1 MQNEKS
7 AISLSCLPV
16 FSHNITCA
24 QVGNKCRLTSALI
37 GQKSESELSP
47 NLCGDVSVF
56 IPNLGIILPAYYRR
70 YKLASSVNLYRFTHF
85 LDFPSGS
92 IFVNCLLGK
101 HPQSPLNATYGVGCA
116 FILNTFTY
124 WLLRNLHRSSIFHKR
139 KNEHGRSCT
148 WLFMVMCGNSL
159 PDKLLGSLVGTP
171 PTSNES
177 GNARIQLHP
186 KLGENFVP
194 TWHKVKNVGNRKKKI
209 TST

>member
-24 QVGNKCRLTSALI
+24 QVGNKCGLTSALI

-56 IPNLGIILPAYYRR
+56 IPNLGIILPAYHRR

-85 LDFPSGS
+85 LDLPSGS

-101 HPQSPLNATYGVGCA
+101 HPQSPLNATWGDGYA

-139 KNEHGRSCT
+139 KNENMGEVSPDYLCDVWQSTSQQFVGRSCGQ
-148 WLFMVMCGNSL
+148 F
-159 PDKLLGSLVGTP
+159 
-171 PTSNES
+171 
-177 GNARIQLHP
+177 A
-186 KLGENFVP
+186 
-194 TWHKVKNVGNRKKKI
+194 HK
-209 TST
+209 

>member
-24 QVGNKCRLTSALI
+24 QVGNKCGLTSALI

-56 IPNLGIILPAYYRR
+56 IPNLGIILPAYHRR

-85 LDFPSGS
+85 LDLPSGS

-139 KNEHGRSCT
+139 KNENMGEVVSDYLCDVWQST
-148 WLFMVMCGNSL
+148 FPNILS
-159 PDKLLGSLVGTP
+159 GSLVGNS
-171 PTSNES
+171 PTSNKS
-177 GNARIQLHP
+177 GNTRIQLHP
-186 KLGENFVP
+186 KLGEKLRANLAQ
-194 TWHKVKNVGNRKKKI
+194 
-209 TST
+209 S

>member
-24 QVGNKCRLTSALI
+24 QVGNKCGLTSALI

-56 IPNLGIILPAYYRR
+56 IPNLGIILPAYHRR

-85 LDFPSGS
+85 LDLPSGS

-101 HPQSPLNATYGVGCA
+101 HPQSPLNATWGDGYA

-139 KNEHGRSCT
+139 KNENMGEVVSDYLCDVWQST
-148 WLFMVMCGNSL
+148 FPNILS
-159 PDKLLGSLVGTP
+159 GSLVGNS
-171 PTSNES
+171 PTSNKS

-186 KLGENFVP
+186 KLGEKLRANLAQ
-194 TWHKVKNVGNRKKKI
+194 
-209 TST
+209 S

>member
-7 AISLSCLPV
+7 AMSLSCLPV

-24 QVGNKCRLTSALI
+24 QVGNKCGLTSALI

-56 IPNLGIILPAYYRR
+56 IPNLGIILPTYYRR

-101 HPQSPLNATYGVGCA
+101 HPQSPLNATCGVGCA

-124 WLLRNLHRSSIFHKR
+124 WFLRNLHRSSIFHKR
-139 KNEHGRSCT
+139 KNENMGEVVSDYLCDV
-148 WLFMVMCGNSL
+148 WQS
-159 PDKLLGSLVGTP
+159 
-171 PTSNES
+171 TS
-177 GNARIQLHP
+177 R
-186 KLGENFVP
+186 
-194 TWHKVKNVGNRKKKI
+194 
-209 TST
+209 

>member
-37 GQKSESELSP
+37 GQKSESELPP
-47 NLCGDVSVF
+47 NLCGDVSAF
-56 IPNLGIILPAYYRR
+56 IPNLGIILPVYYRC

-92 IFVNCLLGK
+92 IFANCLLGK
-101 HPQSPLNATYGVGCA
+101 HPQSPLNATCSVGYA

-124 WLLRNLHRSSIFHKR
+124 CILRNLHRSSIFHKR
-139 KNEHGRSCT
+139 KNENMGEVVPDYLCDVWQSTSRQIAGKSC
-148 WLFMVMCGNSL
+148 G
-159 PDKLLGSLVGTP
+159 
-171 PTSNES
+171 
-177 GNARIQLHP
+177 QLA
-186 KLGENFVP
+186 
-194 TWHKVKNVGNRKKKI
+194 HK
-209 TST
+209 